1 MKYDH
6 YLLWRWW
13 LFIHLFPNIEQI
25 LWNITCKE
33 IPQCIISDLMIWI
46 SDFTSAN
53 SSLKTTNNNS
63 SKIVYEKKSGLCKI
77 KQFSGLYTLFH
88 NAARKLLHHYS
99 IPEKITLIRK
109 WGSNLNF
116 GNTECKMCIML
127 TI

>member
-1 MKYDH
+1 M
-6 YLLWRWW
+6 
-13 LFIHLFPNIEQI
+13 
-25 LWNITCKE
+25 
-33 IPQCIISDLMIWI
+33 

-77 KQFSGLYTLFH
+77 KQFSGLYTLFY

-99 IPEKITLIRK
+99 ITEKIPLIRK
-109 WGSNLNF
+109 WGDNLNF
-116 GNTECKMCIML
+116 ENTECKMCIML